1 MNLAL
6 STRCRFLRP
15 SAAVAVALLV
25 LGLLSA
31 PADART
37 GSAGW
42 VRPVGPPDGRAD
54 VVHEFDPPEQR
65 WHSGHRGVDL
75 AAAEGTEVRAAGS
88 GTVSYAGLL
97 AGLGVVVIQHGT
109 LRTTY
114 QPVTAS
120 VRVGAVVSSGDP
132 IGTLSGVGS
141 HCAPQACLHWGVV
154 EGDQYVDPLSLITLA
169 RVRLLP
175 LGDRSITGDPPP
187 AAAGRIGWPVA
198 APFVT
203 SPYGM
208 RVHPVTG
215 AYKLHDGTDFRAPC
229 GAPVR
234 ASAAG
239 RITHAGARGSY
250 GSQVAIDH
258 GVLGGLALRTSYS
271 HLSST
276 AVTTGQFV
284 TAGQLIGRSGTT
296 GSSTGCHLHFMV
308 YAAGAPA
315 DPMRWLPWPT
325 LLGSSSRMGLLVRP
339 AQPIHRHM
347 RIDLGRRERSVAE
360 QLLDTSQ
367 VGPALKQVGS
377 GRMA

>member
-1 MNLAL
+1 MNLAR
-6 STRCRFLRP
+6 STRCRLLRP
-15 SAAVAVALLV
+15 TAAIVVALIV

-31 PADART
+31 PANA
-37 GSAGW
+37 SASSTGW
-42 VRPVGPPDGRAD
+42 VLPVGPSGGRAD

-75 AAAEGTEVRAAGS
+75 AAAEGAEVRAAGS

-120 VRVGAVVSSGDP
+120 VRVGAVVNSGDP

-141 HCAPQACLHWGVV
+141 HCAPKACLHWGVV
-154 EGDQYVDPLSLITLA
+154 EGDRYVNPLSLITST

-175 LGDRSITGDPPP
+175 LGNRSITGDPPP
-187 AAAGRIGWPVA
+187 ASAGRIAWPVA

-215 AYKLHDGTDFRAPC
+215 VYKLHDGTDFRAPC
-229 GAPVR
+229 GTPVR

-239 RITHAGARGSY
+239 RVTRAGAHGSY
-250 GSQVAIDH
+250 GNQVAIDH
-258 GVLGGLALRTSYS
+258 GVLGGLALRTSYG
-271 HLSST
+271 HLSSM
-276 AVTTGQFV
+276 AVSTGQFV
-284 TAGQLIGRSGTT
+284 AAGQLIGRSGTT

-308 YAAGAPA
+308 DAAGAPA
-315 DPMRWLPWPT
+315 DPMRWLPWST

-347 RIDLGRRERSVAE
+347 RVDLGRRERGVAE

-367 VGPALKQVGS
+367 VGPALEQMGG
-377 GRMA
+377 GRVA